1 MKQMSTTETENDKL
15 ATTSPSH
22 DYFQMMF
29 EGADLYASVWQP
41 MLKSV
46 GRWHL
51 ELANLGVRQG
61 QAALQLSRDLSRS
74 WTPADAL
81 AANVRYLE
89 ATTQQYAQSSQRLV
103 ATVSRAVEAQVP
115 SQVLQ
120 LPVKRSHDTIVLP
133 GDPVEDPLLSR
144 KVA

>member
-1 MKQMSTTETENDKL
+1 MRQSEFDKT
-15 ATTSPSH
+15 AVTSPSH

-41 MLKSV
+41 MFKSV

-51 ELANLGVRQG
+51 EVANLGVRQG
-61 QAALQLSRDLSRS
+61 QAALQLSRDLARS

-81 AANVRYLE
+81 AANVRFLE
-89 ATTQQYAQSSQRLV
+89 ATTQQYAQSSQRLA
-103 ATVSRAVEAQVP
+103 ATVSNAVENQVT

-120 LPVKRSHDTIVLP
+120 MPLKRNHDTIVLP
-133 GDPVEDPLLSR
+133 GAEELPR

>member
-1 MKQMSTTETENDKL
+1 MSETSISQTETDKPVI
-15 ATTSPSH
+15 TSPSH
-22 DYFQMMF
+22 DYFHMMF

-51 ELANLGVRQG
+51 ELASLGVRQG

-81 AANVRYLE
+81 AANVRYFE

-133 GDPVEDPLLSR
+133 GGPLDDPLLSR